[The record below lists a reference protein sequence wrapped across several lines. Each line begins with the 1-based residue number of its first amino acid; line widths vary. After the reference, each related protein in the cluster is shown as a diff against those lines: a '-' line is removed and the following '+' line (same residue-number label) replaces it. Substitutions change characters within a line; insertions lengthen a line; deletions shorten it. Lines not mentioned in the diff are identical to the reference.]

1 MRGHYAYYG
10 ISGNFRRISWYAY
23 QVVLQ
28 TRAEHHDANLSTGRK
43 THQKWLW
50 HWLNLRCGFSRRRR
64 GTKVAPV
71 LKDEASRAYNA
82 DMTDKLTPPA
92 PRLSSTGLVLPP
104 NCREVT
110 GVPMAFIGA
119 TSMMK
124 AAANASTPA
133 PSPAPSPAPPEGAKP
148 PTARD

>member
-1 MRGHYAYYG
+1 
-10 ISGNFRRISWYAY
+10 
-23 QVVLQ
+23 
-28 TRAEHHDANLSTGRK
+28 
-43 THQKWLW
+43 
-50 HWLNLRCGFSRRRR
+50 
-64 GTKVAPV
+64 